1 LRVPR
6 FDANTRILH
15 WSHAII
21 FIWLLTTGIGI
32 FITTKSLLGNPP
44 EKMVHLYAA
53 LPFILLPP
61 VIYILSGASTRNDVR
76 ELMSWSYGDLR
87 WIVEFLRKKKTH
99 VTGKFNGGQK
109 LNLLVTLLLIIG
121 LSLSGFVVWM
131 KSMFSR
137 GFVEFNFIAH
147 DFFATLAILLLAGH
161 IIFTL
166 YYSESLRGIIYG
178 EVEARWAKEHYSD
191 WYSRVCEKYAAVKA
205 AFSSTLLDP
214 VLSRHKL

>member
-1 LRVPR
+1 MRISR
-6 FDANTRILH
+6 FDASTRILH

-21 FIWLLTTGIGI
+21 FIWLLITGFGI

-44 EKMVHLYAA
+44 VKMVHLYAS

-61 VIYILSGASTRNDVR
+61 VIYILSSTSTRNDIQ

-87 WIVEFLRKKKTH
+87 WFAEFLKRNKTH
-99 VTGKFNGGQK
+99 VAGKFNGGQK
-109 LNLLVTLLLIIG
+109 ANLLVTLLLITG

-137 GFVEFNFIAH
+137 GFVEFNFIVH
-147 DFFATLAILLLAGH
+147 DFFAILAILLLTGH

-166 YYSESLRGIIYG
+166 YYNESLRGIIYG
-178 EVEARWAKEHYSD
+178 EVEATWAKEHYPS
-191 WYSRVCEKYAAVKA
+191 WFSRV
-205 AFSSTLLDP
+205 
-214 VLSRHKL
+214 R